1 MRLKKEEIEII
12 KTTVQ
17 KHLPGTDVYLFG
29 SRVDDSKRGGDIDIL
44 IIGDAERD
52 YDKLRGIRIELN
64 NRLGE
69 QKIDVVYEQRAVM
82 SPFGKLALMDGA
94 QI

>member
-1 MRLKKEEIEII
+1 M
-12 KTTVQ
+12 Q
-17 KHLPGTDVYLFG
+17 KHLPETDLFG
-29 SRVDDSKRGGDIDIL
+29 SRVDDAKRGGDIDIL

-52 YDKLRGIRIELN
+52 YDKLRGIRIELSN
-64 NRLGE
+64 KLGE
-69 QKIDVVYEQRAVM
+69 QKIDVVYEQRGVI

>member
-17 KHLPGTDVYLFG
+17 KHLPKSDVYLFG

-44 IIGDAERD
+44 IMGTEDENRSA
-52 YDKLRGIRIELN
+52 LREIRIELKE
-64 NRLGE
+64 RLGD
-69 QKIDVVYEQRAVM
+69 QKIDLLYEQQQAM
-82 SPFGKLALMDGA
+82 TAFGKLAKLEGA
-94 QI
+94 QL